1 MFCEI
6 YVQSAAHITTIHD
19 LFIYFIFKF
28 LLNRSSIPYS
38 PSPIFDPDFPVNLE
52 VLLIKI
58 IVFFDHWSNH
68 LFQNNQRFQAI
79 EFVDRPV
86 PEKLDKG
93 FLFYGHEVLQVE
105 CVIV

>member
-38 PSPIFDPDFPVNLE
+38 PSTILDPDFPVNLE

-58 IVFFDHWSNH
+58 IVFFDH
-68 LFQNNQRFQAI
+68 
-79 EFVDRPV
+79 
-86 PEKLDKG
+86 
-93 FLFYGHEVLQVE
+93 
-105 CVIV
+105 

>member
-38 PSPIFDPDFPVNLE
+38 PSPILDPRSSILDPYIPVNLE

-58 IVFFDHWSNH
+58 IVFSTT
-68 LFQNNQRFQAI
+68 
-79 EFVDRPV
+79 
-86 PEKLDKG
+86 
-93 FLFYGHEVLQVE
+93 EVIT
-105 CVIV
+105 CSKVINAFKQ